1 MSLST
6 RLLHLTDPETAH
18 RLTIKALK
26 LGLVFSAR
34 QPDPPSLAVSA
45 LGLNFPNPIGLAAG
59 FDKNAEVPDAMLAL
73 GFGFVEVGTITPQ
86 PQSGN
91 AKPRIFRLPQ
101 DHAVINRLGFNN
113 QGVAAARY
121 RLDRRKGRRGVVGV
135 NIGAN
140 KDSPDRTSDYLIG
153 FESLAQLASY
163 VTINISSPNTPGL
176 RGLQDRR
183 PLDDLLTRVLQ
194 TRAKQ
199 AAATPILLKVAPD
212 LDEKSR
218 EDIAD
223 LAMMHKLDGII
234 VSNTTIARPPTLRSE
249 HRGEAG
255 GLSGVPL
262 FQRATTILRDFH
274 RLTQNRVLLVGA
286 GGVASGAD
294 AYAKIRAGA
303 SLVQLYTALT
313 YSGPDL
319 VKRIKRDLAL
329 LLEGDGFKSV
339 ADAVGVDVK

>member
-26 LGLVFSAR
+26 LGLVLPSR
-34 QPDPPSLAVSA
+34 QPDPPLLAVSA

-91 AKPRIFRLPQ
+91 AKPRIFRLAQ

-113 QGVAAARY
+113 QGVAAARF

-153 FESLAQLASY
+153 FESLAHLASY

-199 AAATPILLKVAPD
+199 SAATPILLKVAPD
-212 LDEKSR
+212 LDDKSR

-234 VSNTTIARPPTLRSE
+234 VSNTTTARPPTLRSE
-249 HRGEAG
+249 HKREAG

-262 FQRATTILRDFH
+262 FQRSTAILRDFH

-313 YSGPDL
+313 YAGPDL